1 MKNKRM
7 FVVKVLANDNGKRFR
22 ITDTRHRGVSKLYA
36 WDYSLNGLTDQAS
49 AIFKKQNIKISGY
62 SEPWTEDNKVYFFSD
77 DFSTPLKGVK

>member
-7 FVVKVLANDNGKRFR
+7 FVVKVLASDNGKRFR
-22 ITDTRHRGVSKLYA
+22 ITDTRHRGVSKLYG